1 MARDAGRNLLRENIA
16 NIAAR
21 LMAEDGIEDYA
32 KAKRK
37 AAHQAGATDTR
48 QLPTND
54 EIDIALARYRE
65 VFQSGHADT
74 LAQMRELALE
84 VMEEFGAFNPHLTG
98 SVLRG
103 NAGKYADIHLQLFCE
118 SPKAVEHQL
127 LDRSIAFHT
136 EDARFYAGE
145 LELRAPV
152 LVFERAGIQ
161 FYLTV
166 LSPRDQRLQLKA
178 SPAGKPIERAS
189 IEAVALLLAN
199 AD

>member
-37 AAHQAGATDTR
+37 AAHQAGATDAR

-54 EIDIALARYRE
+54 EIDAALARYRE
-65 VFQSGHADT
+65 VFQHGHADT
-74 LAQMRELALE
+74 LTQMRELALE
-84 VMEEFGAFNPHLTG
+84 VMEELAPFNPYLTG

-118 SPKAVEHQL
+118 SPKAVEHYL
-127 LDRSIAFHT
+127 LGRTIPFHT
-136 EDARFYAGE
+136 EDARFYSGE
-145 LELRAPV
+145 LEVRAPV
-152 LVFERAGIQ
+152 LVLERAGVQ
-161 FYLTV
+161 VYLTV
-166 LSPRDQRLQLKA
+166 LSSRDQRLQLKT
-178 SPAGKPIERAS
+178 SPSGKPIERAG
-189 IEAVALLLAN
+189 IEAVALLLAGLN
-199 AD
+199 